1 MGNTVKERLK
11 EIIKDYGIKDS
22 DFCREIGVS
31 QGFISGMR
39 KSIQPN
45 KIERIAEIYPTWNTE
60 WILTGKGS
68 MYKSKQEDSELNL
81 TDDNSLKYYYELDA
95 TASNIEDLTDNE
107 LNQPFRRLYIPGY
120 EGTIGFTVT
129 GESMLPTLKPR
140 DIVAVSREMVET
152 IINGEMYLVVTR
164 DGQRM
169 VKRLV
174 LNGVDEDGVRHI
186 KCVSDN
192 PNQELYAPFE
202 ILGDNI
208 HTISRV
214 RGYISYSSL

>member
-1 MGNTVKERLK
+1 MIIIDRIKELIAQK
-11 EIIKDYGIKDS
+11 EMNETS
-22 DFCREIGVS
+22 FA
-31 QGFISGMR
+31 
-39 KSIQPN
+39 KSIGLSQRTLNNYMNGRSPSYEA
-45 KIERIAEIYPTWNTE
+45 IDAILRAFPDVSAEWLLMGE
-60 WILTGKGS
+60 GE
-68 MYKSKQEDSELNL
+68 MYKSEYDEPGLNL
-81 TDDNSLKYYYELDA
+81 TDSNSLKYYYELDA
-95 TASNIEDLTDNE
+95 TASNIEDLADNE
-107 LNQPFRRLYIPGY
+107 LDQPFRRLYIPGY

-174 LNGVDEDGVRHI
+174 LNGVDEDGIRHI

>member
-1 MGNTVKERLK
+1 MATKDRLK
-11 EIIKDYGIKDS
+11 EFLSKQKIGRNKFEEQLGISTGYMSSKSATITSDVIEKVTSAYPDLNLNWLITGNGEMIKSEHD
-22 DFCREIGVS
+22 E
-31 QGFISGMR
+31 SGMH
-39 KSIQPN
+39 
-45 KIERIAEIYPTWNTE
+45 
-60 WILTGKGS
+60 
-68 MYKSKQEDSELNL
+68 L
-81 TDDNSLKYYYELDA
+81 TDGNSLKYYYELDA

-129 GESMLPTLKPR
+129 GDSMLPTLKPK
-140 DIVAVSREMVET
+140 DIVAVSRDMVET

-174 LNGVDEDGVRHI
+174 MNGVDEDGMRHI
-186 KCVSDN
+186 KCISDN

-202 ILGDNI
+202 IQENNI

-214 RGYISYSSL
+214 KGYISYSSL